1 MDAKQVIESV
11 MSVLVDSGVVS
22 DGDIFAGRIYPQDA
36 RNNLWCVVCNG
47 GIASGGSNAK
57 FKSQYN
63 IQITAYHS
71 DAEKLYDKDKV
82 VHQAL
87 TKLYDNPQ
95 IINLDFGPLQDM
107 DIAGADQRQIVWN
120 GTITT
125 FVPGW
130 LE

>member
-1 MDAKQVIESV
+1 MDAKQVIEAV
-11 MSVLVDSGVVS
+11 MSALVDNGIVADSN
-22 DGDIFAGRIYPQDA
+22 IFAGRIYPQEA
-36 RNNLWCVVCNG
+36 HSNLWCVVCNG
-47 GIASGGSNAK
+47 GLTDGGNNAK

-63 IQITAYHS
+63 VQITAYDT
-71 DAEKLYDKDKV
+71 DAEKLYDKDKA

-87 TKLYDNPQ
+87 TKLYGNPQ
-95 IINLDFGPLQDM
+95 IISLDFGPLQDM